1 LGEFLIKDKL
11 LLLAPMI
18 ATKTSVLM
26 AAMAMLGTVAP
37 AAFAWDGDD
46 NSYNEAYIKDVTQS
60 NEKTFDIYQDQ
71 YATATATTGDWS
83 DGDAT
88 AAISQDQ
95 GFCIQDN
102 QANQVSGRDSDS
114 EQDNEISADADAE
127 AEYYSAAEA
136 DASVDCS

>member
-127 AEYYSAAEA
+127 AEYYSDASA

>member
-1 LGEFLIKDKL
+1 LGEFVIKDKL
-11 LLLAPMI
+11 LLIPPMI

-71 YATATATTGDWS
+71 DATATATTGDYS

-102 QANQVSGRDSDS
+102 QANQVAGRDADS
-114 EQDNEISADADAE
+114 EQENEDYAEANAE
-127 AEYYSAAEA
+127 AEYYSDASA
-136 DASVDCS
+136 DATKDCS

>member
-114 EQDNEISADADAE
+114 EQDNEDYAEANASADFGSDADAT
-127 AEYYSAAEA
+127 AIK
-136 DASVDCS
+136 DCS

>member
-11 LLLAPMI
+11 LLISPMI
-18 ATKTSVLM
+18 AAKTSVLM

-60 NEKTFDIYQDQ
+60 NKKTFDIYQDQ
-71 YATATATTGDWS
+71 FAIATATTGDWS

-102 QANQVSGRDSDS
+102 QANQVAGRDADS
-114 EQDNEISADADAE
+114 EQENEDYAEANAD
-127 AEYYSAAEA
+127 AEYYSDA
-136 DASVDCS
+136 DATATKDCS

>member
-1 LGEFLIKDKL
+1 LGEFVIKDKL
-11 LLLAPMI
+11 LLLPPMI

-114 EQDNEISADADAE
+114 EQENEDYAEANASADFGSDADAT
-127 AEYYSAAEA
+127 AIK
-136 DASVDCS
+136 DCS